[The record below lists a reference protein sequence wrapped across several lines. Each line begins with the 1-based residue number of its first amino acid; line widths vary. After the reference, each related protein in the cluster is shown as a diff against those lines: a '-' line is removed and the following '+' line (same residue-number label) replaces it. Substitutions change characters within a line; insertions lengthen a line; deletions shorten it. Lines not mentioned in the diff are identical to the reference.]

1 MLRGLGKQSSKGV
14 IKCKIFFGGLGLIQ
28 ILMLNLRCV
37 IISKL
42 IVIAYTLKVVL
53 EVLHHS
59 LIYRI
64 FRPSLQNYKH
74 IISLYSLHTQFAILK
89 QTFCKMLNTVLYIK
103 HINLN

>member
-53 EVLHHS
+53 EVLSVSSFTH
-59 LIYRI
+59 IQN
-64 FRPSLQNYKH
+64 LQTKSAKLQAHYK
-74 IISLYSLHTQFAILK
+74 LVQFAHSVCNSK
-89 QTFCKMLNTVLYIK
+89 T
-103 HINLN
+103 NLL